1 MKSHFINL
9 KEESFPVSIKKRLK
23 NLSNI
28 RQLGKIKDY
37 IEVNLE
43 IEKLSKEHL
52 STKGSVSVSIESE
65 CQRCFKKTDINLN
78 LEIKVGIKDNNYINL
93 DEKELL
99 EIHYQDLN
107 KFDIDSLISEEINL
121 NYPSVVICCDKDN
134 IEPESTE
141 IIKKTQPFKKI
152 RDLIK

>member
-1 MKSHFINL
+1 MKSHFLNL
-9 KEESFPVSIKKRLK
+9 KEENFPFSIKKRLK

-43 IEKLSKEHL
+43 IEKISKEL
-52 STKGSVSVSIESE
+52 FSTKGSVTVSIESE

-78 LEIKVGIKDNNYINL
+78 LEIKVGIKDNNYIDS

-121 NYPSVVICCDKDN
+121 NYPSVVICCDIDN
-134 IEPESTE
+134 IEPESNE

>member
-1 MKSHFINL
+1 MKSHFLNL
-9 KEESFPVSIKKRLK
+9 KEENFPFSIKKRLK

-43 IEKLSKEHL
+43 IEKISKEL
-52 STKGSVSVSIESE
+52 FSTKGSVTVSIESE

-78 LEIKVGIKDNNYINL
+78 LEIKVGIKDNNYIDS

>member
-9 KEESFPVSIKKRLK
+9 KEENFPIRIKKRLK
-23 NLSNI
+23 NLNNI
-28 RQLGKIKDY
+28 RQLGKIKEY
-37 IEVNLE
+37 IEANLE
-43 IEKLSKEHL
+43 IEKLSKEHF

-78 LEIKVGIKDNNYINL
+78 LEIKVGIKDNNYIDS

-121 NYPSVVICCDKDN
+121 NYPSVVICCDIDN
-134 IEPESTE
+134 IEPESNE

>member
-1 MKSHFINL
+1 MKSHFLNL
-9 KEESFPVSIKKRLK
+9 KEENFPFSIKKRLK

-43 IEKLSKEHL
+43 IEKISKEL
-52 STKGSVSVSIESE
+52 FSTKGSVTVSIESE
-65 CQRCFKKTDINLN
+65 CLRCFKKTDINLN
-78 LEIKVGIKDNNYINL
+78 LEIKVGIKDNNYIDS

-121 NYPSVVICCDKDN
+121 NYPSVVICCDIDN
-134 IEPESTE
+134 IEPESNE

>member
-1 MKSHFINL
+1 MKSHFLNL
-9 KEESFPVSIKKRLK
+9 KEENFPFSIKKRLK

-43 IEKLSKEHL
+43 IEKISKEL
-52 STKGSVSVSIESE
+52 FSTKGSVTVSIESE

-78 LEIKVGIKDNNYINL
+78 LEIKVGIKDNNYIDS

-107 KFDIDSLISEEINL
+107 KFDINVFI
-121 NYPSVVICCDKDN
+121 Y
-134 IEPESTE
+134 
-141 IIKKTQPFKKI
+141 F
-152 RDLIK
+152 